1 MVKRLTRSG
10 NSLALV
16 IDRPLLA
23 ALEIDAETELEI
35 STDGDVLVVT
45 PLRDNKRKKQVADR
59 VAEAHE
65 QYGGVFRRL
74 AE

>member
-1 MVKRLTRSG
+1 M
-10 NSLALV
+10 V
-16 IDRPLLA
+16 IDRPILE
-23 ALEIDAETELEI
+23 ALDIDADTELEI

-45 PLRDNKRKKQVADR
+45 PLRDRKRKRRVADR

>member
-1 MVKRLTRSG
+1 LRDALAIDADTV
-10 NSLALV
+10 LAL
-16 IDRPLLA
+16 
-23 ALEIDAETELEI
+23 

-45 PLRDNKRKKQVADR
+45 PARNRKRKKRAAEL

-65 QYGGVFRRL
+65 HHGGVSRRL